1 VVAGGGAGG
10 KPFRLASRGSALA
23 RWQAE
28 HVAGLLRART
38 ERDVEVVVVR
48 TTGDRVADVPLS
60 RIGDRGLFTRE
71 VDEHVLRGAADAAVH
86 SLKDLPTRLPEG
98 LVLGA
103 VLEREDPRDV
113 VVFADT
119 SRATLSDLPPGARV
133 GTSSLRRRALLLAAR
148 PDLSAPDIRGNVD
161 SRLRALEAGT
171 FDAILLAAAG
181 LHRLGLR
188 DRVGAYL
195 DPPAWLPAVGQGA
208 LAVTC
213 AAGSAAE
220 AELALLEHAA
230 TASAVRA
237 ERALLRALEGGCQVP
252 IGALA
257 TVAEGTLRLDAMVAS
272 LDGARVVRGGI
283 GGPAQ
288 EGPELGRTLAAR
300 LVADGAADVLADAR
314 AEATAER
321 S

>member
-181 LHRLGLR
+181 LHRLGRCSFLTHKVEQSGDTITLTTISQGDGIPLAQAFADELEAPR
-188 DRVGAYL
+188 NRFDARTAMIGLVSVCGLACIGSFGLAIAGA
-195 DPPAWLPAVGQGA
+195 GTA
-208 LAVTC
+208 LAI
-213 AAGSAAE
+213 GGFAE
-220 AELALLEHAA
+220 IALL
-230 TASAVRA
+230 
-237 ERALLRALEGGCQVP
+237 G
-252 IGALA
+252 ILA
-257 TVAEGTLRLDAMVAS
+257 FAIIFA
-272 LDGARVVRGGI
+272 
-283 GGPAQ
+283 
-288 EGPELGRTLAAR
+288 LGRKRWTSGKGR
-300 LVADGAADVLADAR
+300 HADRGCC
-314 AEATAER
+314 
-321 S
+321 